1 MGNVFSEARRRLGTG
16 AVPDMLLV
24 PQRSAIVCTH
34 PTVIVRRTTGYARK
48 KRKVKDDERIC
59 DQCVALVVALSC
71 GKTVSVSLQLFFFVA
86 IYHKLTV

>member
-1 MGNVFSEARRRLGTG
+1 MENVLSGARRRLGTG

-48 KRKVKDDERIC
+48 KRKVKDDKRIC
-59 DQCVALVVALSC
+59 DQCAALSC
-71 GKTVSVSLQLFFFVA
+71 GKTVSVSLQLFFLLQF
-86 IYHKLTV
+86 IIN